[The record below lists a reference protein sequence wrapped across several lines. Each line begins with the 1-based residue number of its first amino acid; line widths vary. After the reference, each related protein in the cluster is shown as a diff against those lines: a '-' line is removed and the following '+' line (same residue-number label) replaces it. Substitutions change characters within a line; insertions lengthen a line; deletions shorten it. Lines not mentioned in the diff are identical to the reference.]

1 MKPRLHGTR
10 SQISSHVWPS
20 ANSKTSR
27 ARRSSSARPVRLLAC
42 LVSSLLS
49 VFVRLMAFGMTA
61 IVVYKWLLQSTSTPA
76 TFTPE
81 GHTEMVNAVAIT
93 RDGRCAVSASDDC
106 TLRIW
111 DVGTGASLHT
121 LKGHTR
127 CVTAV

>member
-27 ARRSSSARPVRLLAC
+27 ARRASSARPVRLLAC

-61 IVVYKWLLQSTSTPA
+61 IVVYKWLLQSTSA
-76 TFTPE
+76 SLDALLCE
-81 GHTEMVNAVAIT
+81 N
-93 RDGRCAVSASDDC
+93 DGREYGVVWPQSCAPKPRFAHPFRGEAS
-106 TLRIW
+106 
-111 DVGTGASLHT
+111 
-121 LKGHTR
+121 K
-127 CVTAV
+127 